1 MSIFNVLFGTSG
13 LYLICKHLPSTLN
26 HQGNVSIGLVAQQSL
41 CTVSLKDI
49 DGGGWRGVSG

>member
-26 HQGNVSIGLVAQQSL
+26 RQGNVSIELVAQQSL
-41 CTVSLKDI
+41 CAVSLKDI
-49 DGGGWRGVSG
+49 DGGG